1 MEIIKK
7 LSEKS
12 KDIYEN
18 SPVTMAFL
26 GDSVTQGCFD
36 VYIKSCGGLETYFD
50 SGHAYHS
57 YLKKIINTLY
67 PNVPLAMIN
76 AGLSGGTA
84 EQGLN
89 RLERDVLRYSP
100 DLCIVCFGLNDCC
113 GGSLDTYI
121 SSLKEIFVS
130 LKEINCEV
138 IFLTPNMMCTELSCH
153 IKDEKI
159 LNIAKSISE
168 VQNNGTLEKFL
179 NEAKAL
185 AESMGISVC
194 DCYSKWK
201 KLYDG
206 GVNTTELL
214 SNHINHPVPEMN
226 KLFAYSLI
234 ETMFN

>member
-12 KDIYEN
+12 KNIYEN

-50 SGHAYHS
+50 SEKAYHS
-57 YLKKIINTLY
+57 YLKKILNMLY
-67 PNVPLAMIN
+67 PNVPLTIIN
-76 AGLSGGTA
+76 AGLSGGSA

-100 DLCIVCFGLNDCC
+100 DLCVVCFGLNDSC
-113 GGSLDTYI
+113 GDNFDKYI
-121 SSLKEIFVS
+121 SSLKEIFIK
-130 LKEINCEV
+130 LKENNCEV
-138 IFLTPNMMCTELSCH
+138 IFLTPNMMCTEVSCH

-159 LNIAKSISE
+159 SNIAKSISE

-179 NEAKAL
+179 NGAKEL
-185 AESMGISVC
+185 AKSMNIPVC

-201 KLYDG
+201 KLYDS

-214 SNHINHPVPEMN
+214 SNHINHPIPEMN